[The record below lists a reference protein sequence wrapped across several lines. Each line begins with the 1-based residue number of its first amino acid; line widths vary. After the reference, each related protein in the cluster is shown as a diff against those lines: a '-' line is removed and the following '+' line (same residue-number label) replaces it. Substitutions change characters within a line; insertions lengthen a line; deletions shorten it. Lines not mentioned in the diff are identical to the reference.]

1 MNNIPEILWTIH
13 IGAQVATFLFNTG
26 RIIKAVEI
34 FNECL
39 VLLNGNALQ
48 TIKELTTP
56 LVIYLCDKLLDG
68 YTLMYDQTSAIE
80 CGKKIHVAL
89 HNSGRK
95 DEEGIILILLA
106 KLCCQRSKYEKA
118 KEFCENALSIM
129 IETGNNRGV
138 GMCYANLGA
147 VFHSVGQ
154 YTKAEECLHKA
165 LTIEEE
171 IGDKSGE
178 AKCYGTLGTVLYS
191 VGQYNKAEEYLQKA
205 LTIRREIGDREGE
218 ATCYGNLGSV
228 FHSVGQYT
236 KAEEYQ
242 LKALTINEAI
252 GDKSGEATC
261 YGNLGTLLHSV
272 GQYTKAEEYLQKAL
286 TIRREIGDRE
296 GEATCYGNLGSV
308 FHSVGQYTKAEE
320 YQLKALTINEAIGD
334 KSGEA
339 TCYGN
344 LGTLLHSIGQYIKA
358 EEYLQK
364 ALTIRREIG
373 DRKGEASAYENLGTV
388 FQSVGQYTR
397 AEEYLRKALTIRRE
411 IGDRNGEAS
420 DYGNLGSVFQS
431 VGQHTKAEEYLHK
444 ALTIKEEIGD
454 KPGEG
459 TCYGNLGTLLHS
471 VGQYTKAEKY
481 LQKALTI
488 SREIG
493 DRKGKASAYGN
504 LGTVFQSVGQYT
516 RAEEYLRKAL
526 TIRREIGDKKGEAT
540 DYGNLGTVFSSV
552 GQYTKAEEYYQ
563 KALTISR
570 EIGDRTG
577 EATYYGSLGSVF
589 QSVGQYTKA
598 EEYLHKALTIKEE
611 IGDKS
616 EEATCY
622 GNLGTVLLS
631 VGQYAKAEEYLQKAL
646 TIRREIGDRRGE
658 ASDYANL
665 GCVFK
670 SVGQYTK
677 AEEYLQKALTITRE
691 IGDKRG
697 VGASYFNLGN
707 LCRVSQNLTQSQE
720 FARKALEMSYEIG
733 DIELQFSSHLDIAL
747 NTLLAG
753 EDITVVVRNLY
764 GSIEK
769 CEEMHDFLRG
779 KDQFKISFFD
789 EHASPY
795 SLLCWLFINARSYY
809 EALYI
814 AELGRSRALAD
825 ILSDKY
831 SVKKEISVN
840 PQSWTGIE
848 NIMDTNAFSSCLY
861 ISCFVDHMY
870 FWILKPN
877 KTVVFRQTS
886 LKGSADKVFQNQ
898 AFGGSQVVRQE
909 QCEDRSMLFSPYES
923 SPPSFKP
930 SQDESSLALRLI
942 EEEDDK
948 TQETGPPT
956 LADCYKMIIAP
967 VADLL
972 QEPEIVIIPDGLL
985 YPIPFVALKDD
996 NGKYLSDTFKIRIV
1010 PSLTT
1015 LKLIQNSPA
1024 DYCSKSGALI
1034 VGDPDVSVVYHQ
1046 GNVIQLN
1053 SLPWARK
1060 EAEMIGRLLGVQ
1072 PLLGKDATKQKVL
1085 ESLHSVSLVHFA
1097 AHGYAERGEIALSPI
1112 RSCATPH
1119 EEDYLLTMAEISQ
1132 VCLSAKLVVLS
1143 CCHSA
1148 SGQIRAE
1155 GVVGIARAFL
1165 ASGARAVLAALWAV
1179 EDKATMWFM
1188 NSFYEHLVHGES
1200 ASESLHQ
1207 AMRSM
1212 RENRFSDVRQWAPF
1226 MLIGDDVTFEGLYL
1240 ILFV

>member
-789 EHASPY
+789 KHASPY
-795 SLLCWLFINARSYY
+795 SLLCSLSINARSYY
-809 EALYI
+809 EALYV

-825 ILSDKY
+825 TLSDKY

-840 PQSWTGIE
+840 PQSWIGIE

-861 ISCFVDHMY
+861 ISCFGAHMC

-877 KTVVFRQTS
+877 KTIVFRQTS
-886 LKGSADKVFQNQ
+886 LKGTADKVFENQ
-898 AFGGSQVVRQE
+898 AFGGCQVLRRE

-923 SPPSFKP
+923 SPPSSKP
-930 SQDESSLALRLI
+930 SQDDSSSALRLI
-942 EEEDDK
+942 EEGDDK

-985 YPIPFVALKDD
+985 YPIPFAALKDD

-1034 VGDPDVSVVYHQ
+1034 VGEPDVSDVYYQ
-1046 GNVIQLN
+1046 GKLIQLN
-1053 SLPWARK
+1053 VLPWARK

>member
-1 MNNIPEILWTIH
+1 MNNILDILWIIH
-13 IGAQVATFLFNTG
+13 VGVLVANFLSNTG

-68 YTLMYDQTSAIE
+68 YTLMYDHTSAIE

-242 LKALTINEAI
+242 LKALTINEEI

-261 YGNLGTLLHSV
+261 YGNLGTLLRSV

-320 YQLKALTINEAIGD
+320 YQLKALTINEEIGD

-344 LGTLLHSIGQYIKA
+344 LGTLLHSVGQYIKA

-789 EHASPY
+789 KHASPY
-795 SLLCWLFINARSYY
+795 SLLCSLSINARSYY
-809 EALYI
+809 EALYV

-825 ILSDKY
+825 TLSDKY

-840 PQSWTGIE
+840 PQSWIGIE

-886 LKGSADKVFQNQ
+886 LKGSADKVFENQ

-923 SPPSFKP
+923 SPPSFKS
-930 SQDESSLALRLI
+930 SQDDSSSALRLI

-985 YPIPFVALKDD
+985 YPIPFAALKDD

-1034 VGDPDVSVVYHQ
+1034 VGEPDVSDVYYQ
-1046 GNVIQLN
+1046 GKLIQLN
-1053 SLPWARK
+1053 VLPWARK

-1179 EDKATMWFM
+1179 DDKATMWFM
-1188 NSFYEHLVHGES
+1188 NRFYEHLVHGES